1 MRRLILI
8 LFLAVPLAACYA
20 APGTQRSDIG
30 SASTVQTGD
39 YQVVERRV
47 VDEGHY
53 HLKVRAAIPENAE
66 LIAANIRQQMRSLS
80 AREVVIEVSPLEG
93 REGETRTIAWTRPKG
108 TTTMPRDPGTTL
120 GTGGADRPPM
130 APADTAR

>member
-1 MRRLILI
+1 MRRLIPI

-30 SASTVQTGD
+30 SASTVQTGH
-39 YQVVERRV
+39 YEVVERRV
-47 VDEGHY
+47 DDGRY
-53 HLKVRAAIPENAE
+53 HLKVRAAVPENAE

-80 AREVVIEVSPLEG
+80 AREVIIEVSPLEG
-93 REGETRTIAWTRPKG
+93 REGETRTIAWTRPLG